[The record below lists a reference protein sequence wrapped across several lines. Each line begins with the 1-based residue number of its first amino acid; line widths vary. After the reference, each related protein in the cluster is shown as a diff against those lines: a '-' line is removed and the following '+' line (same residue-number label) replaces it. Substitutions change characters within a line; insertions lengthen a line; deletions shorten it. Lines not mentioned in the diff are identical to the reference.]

1 MAPFVLALVAAGWFC
16 FPQPAAAASRFW
28 QLRYVAAGGLALA
41 FLLCVA
47 SLVTGGR
54 FLFFLPEWRYTF
66 TVSKQNIYFMPVREY
81 LGTAYWLVY
90 PALTLCAI
98 GSLWS

>member
-1 MAPFVLALVAAGWFC
+1 MAACVFTTVIHGAFVLALVAAGWFC

-47 SLVTGGR
+47 SLVT
-54 FLFFLPEWRYTF
+54 
-66 TVSKQNIYFMPVREY
+66 VD
-81 LGTAYWLVY
+81 
-90 PALTLCAI
+90 LCTRVDAHR
-98 GSLWS
+98 LA